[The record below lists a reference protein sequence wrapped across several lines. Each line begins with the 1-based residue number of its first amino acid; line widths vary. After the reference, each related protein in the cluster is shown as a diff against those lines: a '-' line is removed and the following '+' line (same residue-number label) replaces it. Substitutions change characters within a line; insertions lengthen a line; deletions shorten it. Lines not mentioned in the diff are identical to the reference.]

1 MGTKSGRL
9 ISVLSALNLSYLNI
23 KLFPAR
29 EIEMSPYILTIS
41 IPIITEIKGR
51 VAIFN
56 YLPQSTTIFISLNQ
70 QSNSEFN
77 GGSLMVLKCR
87 TKQLQ
92 ELSSSPDSTDTI
104 NNRNKSKSV
113 WPSAV
118 LMRTEL

>member
-9 ISVLSALNLSYLNI
+9 ISVLSALNLPYLNI

-29 EIEMSPYILTIS
+29 EIEKSPYILTIS

-92 ELSSSPDSTDTI
+92 ELS
-104 NNRNKSKSV
+104 
-113 WPSAV
+113 PSR
-118 LMRTEL
+118 LIQQIR